1 MTNAAT
7 AHEGQHRLRASGAA
21 TVSRVWWQ
29 AYRVPFV
36 DDFVAAFGVER
47 AREGFLIG
55 VECVDGTSGLGE
67 AAPLPA
73 YAGGTMAETANAIAT
88 LAAALVGSPA
98 EEAWDRAPALPG
110 VSAGAAAAAR
120 CGMETATA
128 DLMASRSDISL
139 AYWLADRN
147 GPGNVL
153 LATSVPV
160 NATIDAKDA
169 GMAAEAAR
177 RFVAAGFDT
186 LKLKVGVDAEGDL
199 LRVAAVRKAI
209 GPHVVLRI
217 DANGGWS
224 FAEAAR
230 LLPLYAD
237 LGVRLCEQP
246 SRTVQRTASPS

>member
-1 MTNAAT
+1 
-7 AHEGQHRLRASGAA
+7 
-21 TVSRVWWQ
+21 
-29 AYRVPFV
+29 
-36 DDFVAAFGVER
+36 
-47 AREGFLIG
+47 
-55 VECVDGTSGLGE
+55 
-67 AAPLPA
+67 
-73 YAGGTMAETANAIAT
+73 MAETANAIAT

-98 EEAWDRAPALPG
+98 EEAWDRPPALPG

-120 CGMETATA
+120 CGIETATA
-128 DLMASRSDISL
+128 DLMACRSASPSLPGSRTETGRATCS
-139 AYWLADRN
+139 
-147 GPGNVL
+147 

-199 LRVAAVRKAI
+199 LRVAAVRKSV
-209 GPHVVLRI
+209 GPDVVLRI

-246 SRTVQRTASPS
+246 IAHGSANCLAQLRQLRTFGVSIASDESCRAIDDLAAIIEANAADVVVIKPMVCGLRGSPHARSGRVSRDAGHCHDAVR